1 MPKTKLKKQF
11 RYHKSSVDYWS
22 IFHIFVAFFLTWS
35 LLQVGFE
42 IGYVIIF
49 MIFVSIIYEPI
60 EQKYLVG
67 RVFKKLERRSNGGVD
82 ILMDILGI
90 LLAVVCYLG

>member
-1 MPKTKLKKQF
+1 MTKKKLP
-11 RYHKSSVDYWS
+11 YHKSSVDYWS
-22 IFHIFVAFFLTWS
+22 FVHIFVAFFLTWI
-35 LLQVGFE
+35 LLLLGFSPFP
-42 IGYVIIF
+42 VVIF

-67 RVFKKLERRSNGGVD
+67 RIFRKRERRSNGSVD
-82 ILMDILGI
+82 VLMDILGI

>member
-1 MPKTKLKKQF
+1 MSKKKIP
-11 RYHKSSVDYWS
+11 YHKSAVDYWS
-22 IFHIFVAFFLTWS
+22 LVHVFVAFFLTWGM
-35 LLQVGFE
+35 LELGIE
-42 IGYVIIF
+42 LAYVLFF

-67 RVFKKLERRSNGGVD
+67 RIFKRLEKRSNGSVD

-90 LLAVVCYLG
+90 LLAIVVYLG